1 MKSFLTAAGSL
12 CLLTL
17 LIAPLARLASA
28 APPVSP
34 VPVAPP
40 VARPSGPPEVSYP
53 HQIRLRILEVTP
65 VERIENTQILEL
77 KVERHYGKID
87 TRSFDRARKH
97 ETQRFSILFPAA
109 PDATVK
115 PGDLI
120 SYRLSDFTSIGR

>member
-12 CLLTL
+12 CLLAL
-17 LIAPLARLASA
+17 LIGPLARLVSA

-34 VPVAPP
+34 VP

-53 HQIRLRILEVTP
+53 HQIRFRILEVTP
-65 VERIENTQILEL
+65 VERIENTRILEL

-97 ETQRFSILFPAA
+97 ETQRFTILFPAA
-109 PDATVK
+109 PDAAVK
-115 PGDLI
+115 PGDL
-120 SYRLSDFTSIGR
+120 SATA